1 MALHTFIRDQQAV
14 SIPASRFRGF
24 QMIAQFLKGSPAQ
37 HFFSLVVFEKLS
49 RNVSTKMS
57 WF

>member
-24 QMIAQFLKGSPAQ
+24 QMIAQFLKRRRAQ
-37 HFFSLVVFEKLS
+37 AFFSLVIFGKLS